1 MSDQDVRAQ
10 GRRRPKRCGFWIH
23 RLRFINSRALP
34 VIRGGEKMLRTLLS
48 ATILAGALA
57 GTAMA
62 QAPDAGCA
70 LPSEPKGIP
79 AAIDAAIT
87 GPADKDRACMK
98 ALLIPEARMMF
109 VSLGAD
115 GATTYRLETLDD
127 WIARVKARG
136 HTLLAEKQLKFYIE
150 RYGNITHIWSSYTVH
165 SDGKPVARDINSIQ
179 AIKEPGGWRVTGI
192 VIEAES
198 ATAPLPKEYLP

>member
-1 MSDQDVRAQ
+1 
-10 GRRRPKRCGFWIH
+10 
-23 RLRFINSRALP
+23 
-34 VIRGGEKMLRTLLS
+34 MLRTLFA

-57 GTAMA
+57 GSAMA
-62 QAPDAGCA
+62 QAPDADCA

-98 ALLIPEARMMF
+98 ALLMPEARMVI

-115 GATTYRLETLDD
+115 GAPSYTLLTLDD
-127 WIARVKARG
+127 WIARTKARG
-136 HTLLAEKQLKFYIE
+136 HAMLEEKQLKFHVE
-150 RYGNITHIWSSYTVH
+150 RYGNIAHLWSSYALH
-165 SDGKPVARDINSIQ
+165 IDGKQVARGINSIQ
-179 AIKEPGGWRVTGI
+179 AIKEAGSWRVM
-192 VIEAES
+192 VIMAQAEV